1 VPFDVSA
8 DVGFL
13 CDNNALLE
21 DEIKE
26 KFVYYRPN
34 YTKENRTK

>member
-1 VPFDVSA
+1 VSFAVSA

-13 CDNNALLE
+13 CDNAALLE
-21 DEIKE
+21 DQIKE

-34 YTKENRTK
+34 YTK